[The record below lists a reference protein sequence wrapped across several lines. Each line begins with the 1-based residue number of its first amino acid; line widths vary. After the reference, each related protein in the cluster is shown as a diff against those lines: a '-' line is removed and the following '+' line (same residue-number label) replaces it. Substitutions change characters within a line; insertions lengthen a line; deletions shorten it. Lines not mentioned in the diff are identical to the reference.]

1 MNEKVTNTA
10 KNKAVLNKPLSFVIL
25 MLGITFGILNL
36 QLVLGDEQHSVWMD
50 ALYGLLAFV
59 GIFLSLFWVFDSKNT
74 RVTDDYVEKG
84 KRRIYWH
91 EVTGSTSNDF
101 SVVIMAGEKR
111 VVVNY
116 YAYRQPEKLIEAI
129 RQYLS
134 GSDSRKPE

>member
-1 MNEKVTNTA
+1 MNEKVTDTA

-36 QLVLGDEQHSVWMD
+36 QLVLGDEQQSLWMD

-59 GIFLSLFWVFDSKNT
+59 GIFVSLFWVFDSRNT
-74 RVTDDYVEKG
+74 RVTGDYVEKG

-116 YAYRQPEKLIEAI
+116 YAYRQPEKLMEVIK
-129 RQYLS
+129 QHLS
-134 GSDSRKPE
+134 RSKPE

>member
-1 MNEKVTNTA
+1 MNEKVTDTA

-36 QLVLGDEQHSVWMD
+36 QLVLGDEQQSLWMD

-59 GIFLSLFWVFDSKNT
+59 GIFVSLFWVLDSKNT

-91 EVTGSTSNDF
+91 EVTGSASNDF

-116 YAYRQPEKLIEAI
+116 YAYRHPENLIEVI
-129 RQYLS
+129 KQHLS
-134 GSDSRKPE
+134 RSKPE